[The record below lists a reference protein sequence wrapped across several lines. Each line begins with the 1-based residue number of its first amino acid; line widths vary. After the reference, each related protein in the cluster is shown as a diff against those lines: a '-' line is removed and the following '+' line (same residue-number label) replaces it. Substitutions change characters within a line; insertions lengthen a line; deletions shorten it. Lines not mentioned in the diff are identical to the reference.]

1 MKLKAE
7 PVALKSACPREL
19 DQLASDM
26 LTTLDRIVHHLMTAV
41 ISEQIDEEIPLT
53 LQEIRVFKTVGA
65 VGEPVTMNALASAM
79 RISLPTATHLVDSL
93 VSKGVVVRTRTR
105 EDRRLVLISRSAK
118 AKAREQ
124 KIFDDRAALILSI
137 LEKLTRVEQ
146 KKMAKAL
153 SEIALVFQAMPG
165 ILARSPEKAAAGARN
180 SHLRQVGSLSA
191 KGVRHLGRRA
201 SRVS

>member
-1 MKLKAE
+1 M
-7 PVALKSACPREL
+7 ALKPSRPKEL

-26 LTTLDRIVHHLMTAV
+26 LTTLDRIIHHLMTAV
-41 ISEQIDEEIPLT
+41 ISERIDEEIPLT

-65 VGEPVTMNALASAM
+65 GEPVTMNALAGAM
-79 RISLPTATHLVDSL
+79 RISLPTTTHLVDSL
-93 VSKGVVVRTRTR
+93 VAKGVVVRTRTK
-105 EDRRLVLISRSAK
+105 EDRRLVLVSRSPK

-137 LEKLTRVEQ
+137 LEKLTPVERE
-146 KKMAKAL
+146 KMAKAL

-165 ILARSPEKAAAGARN
+165 RLVRSQEKADLT
-180 SHLRQVGSLSA
+180 SMDSP
-191 KGVRHLGRRA
+191 LGRGEPQTPKGAHHMGRRG